1 MAITKQFDIE
11 VLNDILDGC
20 APPEGYTL
28 ISDELVD
35 TSRWSVIY
43 EMIFTEPNQEKD
55 TAWSINYSRPATEC
69 QEGQDGDGFD
79 SEATLVKKRQKVID
93 IWEVA

>member
-28 ISDELVD
+28 ISDVLVD

-43 EMIFTEPNQEKD
+43 EMIFTEPSQEKD
-55 TAWSINYSRPATEC
+55 TAWSIHYSRPATEC
-69 QEGQDGDGFD
+69 QEGQGDGFD

-93 IWEVA
+93 IWEAV

>member
-28 ISDELVD
+28 ISDEFVEY
-35 TSRWSVIY
+35 TRWSLIY
-43 EMIFTEPNQEKD
+43 DMIFTAPDQKEG
-55 TAWSINYSRPATEC
+55 TAWRICYTIPTIER
-69 QEGQDGDGFD
+69 QEGQRDGFD

-93 IWEVA
+93 IWEVV

>member
-28 ISDELVD
+28 ISDTLVD

-55 TAWSINYSRPATEC
+55 TAWLITYSVPATEQ
-69 QEGQDGDGFD
+69 QEGQGDGFD

-93 IWEVA
+93 IWEPV

>member
-20 APPEGYTL
+20 SPPEGYTL
-28 ISDELVD
+28 ISDVLVD

-55 TAWSINYSRPATEC
+55 TAWSINYSRPATEQ
-69 QEGQDGDGFD
+69 QEGQGDDFD

-93 IWEVA
+93 IWEVV

>member
-20 APPEGYTL
+20 SPPEGYTL
-28 ISDELVD
+28 ISDEFVEHKRWQLV
-35 TSRWSVIY
+35 Y
-43 EMIFTEPNQEKD
+43 EMIFTAPNQEEG
-55 TAWSINYSRPATEC
+55 TAWSICYTIPATEQ
-69 QEGQDGDGFD
+69 QEGQGDGFD

-93 IWEVA
+93 IWEVV